1 MDANGDVR
9 LSIADVTAFLRL
21 SRPGARNAI
30 RAATLD
36 HLDAHLAS
44 LREDAVVRT
53 VVIAAEPPA
62 FCAGVDLDEAER
74 LSAAPLPERRAF
86 VERLQQL
93 TRSLRSLP
101 QVTIAAVDGV
111 AVGLGAELAIAC
123 DVRFA
128 GDEARFCFPEL
139 GRGLFPTN
147 GVTALLPALIGSGR
161 AHELLL
167 GGEWIDADAADAMG
181 LARRAAV
188 SAEAAADAFA
198 DAVAQ
203 ADGNA
208 MRLAIRALRAGD
220 GERVE
225 AALRLEAASAVEL
238 TEMRA

>member
-9 LSIADVTAFLRL
+9 LSIADATAVLRL

-30 RAATLD
+30 RATTLD
-36 HLDAHLAS
+36 DFDARLAS
-44 LREDAVVRT
+44 LREEEGART

-74 LSAAPLPERRAF
+74 LSVAPLAERRAF

-123 DVRFA
+123 DIRFA
-128 GDEARFCFPEL
+128 GDDARFCFPEL
-139 GRGLFPTN
+139 SRGLFPTN
-147 GVTALLPALIGSGR
+147 GVTALLPALVGSGR
-161 AHELLL
+161 AYELLL
-167 GGEWIDADAADAMG
+167 GGEWIDADAADAIG
-181 LARRAAV
+181 LARRAAG
-188 SAEAAADAFA
+188 SAAGAADAFA
-198 DAVAQ
+198 DALAQ

-208 MRLAIRALRAGD
+208 MRLAIRTLRAGN

-225 AALRLEAASAVEL
+225 AALRIEAASAVEL
-238 TEMRA
+238 TR